1 MLQLTVVSDVMPIC
15 SYYYDT
21 MKVNENRRLL
31 QEGITSMRNNPDWH
45 IKMLSEMCNF
55 NMETLDETTI
65 GFNIAPVLNASGR
78 IAKADYAV
86 DFFYKKNKKDRD
98 AAIVDCSYLVYFKMK
113 KEKK

>member
-1 MLQLTVVSDVMPIC
+1 MGGLNIPNLEISNKQFAAITVVSDVMPIC

-55 NMETLDETTI
+55 
-65 GFNIAPVLNASGR
+65 
-78 IAKADYAV
+78 
-86 DFFYKKNKKDRD
+86 
-98 AAIVDCSYLVYFKMK
+98 
-113 KEKK
+113 